1 MTPKEYLAMIFDG
14 LKKSNITTNVTK
26 KIEWDDGF
34 TTICGMFIQTRKE
47 KRKLFLVGNGGSAA
61 IAEHFLTDFL
71 KNGGMRTVNIM
82 SPALITCLS
91 NDFCYANVY
100 TKSLQ
105 ILADEDD
112 LLVAISSSGNSSNI
126 VHAIETAKAM
136 KMKVITFSGFMA
148 NNHIRAMGDYNIYVP
163 VEHYG
168 IVESIHNL
176 LLQQIVDT
184 IKL

>member
-1 MTPKEYLAMIFDG
+1 MTSKEYLAMVFEG
-14 LKKSNITTNVTK
+14 LRKSNITTNATTN
-26 KIEWDDGF
+26 IEWDDGF
-34 TTICGMFIQTRKE
+34 NAICTLFTQTRKE
-47 KRKLFLVGNGGSAA
+47 KKKLFLVGNGGSAA

-82 SPALITCLS
+82 SSALITCLS
-91 NDFCYANVY
+91 NDFCYADVY
-100 TKSLQ
+100 TKSLE

-126 VHAIETAKAM
+126 VHAIEIAKTM